1 MAVQESPLRREIVRP
16 AKRGK
21 RAQGASRR
29 KVAGPLKALVGPRN
43 LSQALDRAVPPPQR
57 RAIAQT
63 SGYDG
68 QAQKLTFEPYL
79 RALLVRQIMGG
90 TLHDLQHGMAVDP
103 LYEVHGA
110 RLEISVPGLSKA
122 NAQRPTQPFWEVLA
136 DVMAAVEALPQAVRI
151 GRDEPLGAATPKQLR
166 EIGQLL
172 ERTQIFDATTLEL
185 PPQIARWARTSTKQE
200 RAGIKVQL
208 RLRAGYGGMDRV
220 MVTGAKGNDNPYFG
234 ALLDLESAAPGQV
247 YLFDTGYCKLAT
259 YDQIREHGGELVTV
273 LHKSIT
279 VEVVEERAVATPV
292 TAQGYVIHSDRL
304 VHLGKGDTRSRYL
317 WRVIDATDT
326 QGRRRTILTSL
337 LLDETAERITQLRAY
352 RWTIEIVFRWLKRVL
367 KLDEVISVSPK
378 GVELQ
383 VAVALMVYGL
393 MVLYHAGGALSLTAL
408 QRRIKTDL
416 NEAIFAAGVA
426 EGRRQER
433 ARAAAPGPPPSL
445 LRAVG

>member
-1 MAVQESPLRREIVRP
+1 MATQECPLRQDILRP
-16 AKRGK
+16 AKRHK
-21 RAQGASRR
+21 QTKAPLRR
-29 KVAGPLKALVGPRN
+29 TVAGPLKALVGPRN
-43 LSQALDRAVPPPQR
+43 LSQALDRAIAPQR
-57 RAIAQT
+57 RREIAQQ
-63 SGYDG
+63 SGYDA

-79 RALLVRQIMGG
+79 RALVVRQLMGG
-90 TLHDLQHGMAVDP
+90 TLHDLQHGMAADP

-122 NAQRPTQPFWEVLA
+122 NAQRPSQPFWEVLA
-136 DVMAAVEALPQAVRI
+136 EVMAAVEALPQAVRI
-151 GRDEPLGAATPKQLR
+151 GRGKPLGAVTPKQLR

-172 ERTQIFDATTLEL
+172 ERTQIFDATTLAL
-185 PPQIARWARTSTKQE
+185 PPQIARWARTSKTQE

-234 ALLDLESAAPGQV
+234 ALLDLETAAPGQL

-259 YDQIREHGGELVTV
+259 YDQIREHGCELVTV
-273 LHKSIT
+273 LHEGIT
-279 VEVVEERAVATPV
+279 VEVVEERAVETPV
-292 TAQGYVIHSDRL
+292 TAQGYVIHSDRI
-304 VHLGKGDTRSRYL
+304 VRLGTGDTRSRYL

-337 LLDETAERITQLRAY
+337 LEETAERITQLRAY

-367 KLDEVISVSPK
+367 QLDELISVSPK

-383 VAVALMVYGL
+383 VAVALLVYG
-393 MVLYHAGGALSLTAL
+393 VLLQYHQGGALSLKAL
-408 QRRIKTDL
+408 QRRLKTEL
-416 NEAIFAAGVA
+416 HRALFAAGVA
-426 EGRRQER
+426 EGERR
-433 ARAAAPGPPPSL
+433 ARARASAPSPSSPR